1 MSDGPHRSLP
11 LRKPWKNLAKRGDQH
26 SYDATEVAEAAT
38 YALASDFKNEVKPYL
53 VERLKAIFNGHDNSL
68 QSPEIALQD
77 IEDSKRLAA
86 GSGIGMNLIAHSI
99 EKINDGHFGEDAF
112 HEALGAAIRSRGY
125 ANANAMEE
133 HYVRE
138 SNQRRAS
145 HVKARIVDAISSFSD
160 GYLGS
165 FMANGGNRL
174 RKKVD
179 IDEGVLL

>member
-11 LRKPWKNLAKRGDQH
+11 LRKPWKDLAKRGDQY

-38 YALASDFKNEVKPYL
+38 YALASDFKNEVKPSL
-53 VERLKAIFNGHDNSL
+53 VECLKAIFNGRDNSL

-86 GSGIGMNLIAHSI
+86 GSVIGMNFIAHSI

-125 ANANAMEE
+125 ANANSMEE

-145 HVKARIVDAISSFSD
+145 HVKARVVDAISSFSD
-160 GYLGS
+160 SYLGS
-165 FMANGGNRL
+165 FVANGGNRL